1 MPIDVDPSFK
11 KTGDKAR
18 ERQLWRQTGENAR
31 RRRRKRMMRRIAIM
45 GSGAFAIVLIAFVG
59 WMVARSPDDGGGGT
73 DVAELGG
80 LDPEDDDFTMVQ
92 ADEAQTDF
100 ASSSF
105 TPVLPADLQVDPMIL
120 RIAQEGEGNVRF
132 IAGPQEFLP
141 ARVGPPGSQR
151 FAYLREPLVA
161 AEQTLELVLPSS
173 RDDFALFQ
181 AQRSQASAPGALPQ
195 PPQQQPSAPVEAG
208 DLVAVEEDSS
218 WGDLITTDDDALQ
231 AEGQSDQAAVYV
243 ETRIENTTSTVL
255 ALRES
260 ERRAVYD
267 DAVTALQT
275 ERPLVQVLT
284 SSGFSATDAAAIAR
298 AAEARISAP
307 EKLPGGSIV
316 AVRYRQGDFGREL
329 IQMSVYGPDGY
340 IGTLVRLGE
349 GRFDSG
355 ADPWFTENLT
365 ERTGELV
372 AQAQEAKEVRIID
385 AIYSTALSN
394 GLSQTLVGQLIL
406 ILSKDFDLDR
416 FASDGDYFSVLYANT
431 PGPEG
436 DGLGRVLYVGIEGPS
451 GTLTCYV
458 TEGENEGEFSCFDF
472 NATVAS
478 GGGGGGI
485 GGGMVVPVKG
495 VKTSAFGPRHH
506 PILKQVRNH
515 DGVDWAAPTGTPI
528 VSAMDGTVE
537 YAGPGGG
544 YGNVIYIDH
553 GSGQQTRY
561 AHMSKYGAFKK
572 GDRVKAG
579 DVIGYVGTTGRS
591 TGPHLH
597 FELRVNGTPVD
608 PLSFRASVTVA
619 TVSDGG
625 QPGSAAV
632 EQLVNKIIKVE
643 SAGNARAKNP
653 LSTATGLGQFIE
665 STWLRMMRD
674 YRPDLAN
681 SMSRQALLE
690 LRFDPAL
697 SREMVRNLAR
707 EGEAYL
713 RSRGHTI
720 TPGNLYLCHF
730 LGAAGAAKALS
741 APREASVLDVMG
753 AGVVGANPFLRG
765 KTIGDLIAWSDRKMQ
780 IKGQPVV
787 VSSAPAIP
795 APRAVPEE
803 IKAFRET
810 VDTLLKEARAEA
822 EDAAALAAEED
833 ASDEETTDE
842 TTEGETVEDETV
854 EDGSEND

>member
-31 RRRRKRMMRRIAIM
+31 RRHRRRKIRRIAIM
-45 GSGAFAIVLIAFVG
+45 GGGGFGILLIAFIG
-59 WMVARSPDDGGGGT
+59 WMVARSPSDGGGGVEGS
-73 DVAELGG
+73 DVAELSG

-105 TPVLPADLQVDPMIL
+105 TPVLPADIQVDPMIL
-120 RIAQEGEGNVRF
+120 RVAQEGEGNVQY
-132 IAGPQEFLP
+132 IAGPQDFLP

-181 AQRSQASAPGALPQ
+181 AQRSQASPPGALPQ
-195 PPQQQPSAPVEAG
+195 QPQKPSAPVEAG
-208 DLVAVEEDSS
+208 DLVTVEEDSS

-231 AEGQSDQAAVYV
+231 SEGQSESAAVYV

-260 ERRAVYD
+260 ERHALYEDV
-267 DAVTALQT
+267 VTALQT

-284 SSGFSATDAAAIAR
+284 SSGFSASDAAAIAR
-298 AAEARISAP
+298 AAETRLFVP
-307 EKLPGGSIV
+307 EKLAGGSIV
-316 AVRYRQGDFGREL
+316 AVRYRQNDFGREL
-329 IQMSVYGPDGY
+329 IQMSVYGPEGY

-349 GRFDSG
+349 GRYDSG
-355 ADPWFTENLT
+355 ADPWFSENLT
-365 ERTGELV
+365 DRTGELV

-458 TEGENEGEFSCFDF
+458 TDGENEGEFACFDF
-472 NATVAS
+472 NATTT
-478 GGGGGGI
+478 GGGGGAI

-495 VKTSAFGPRHH
+495 VKTSGFGPRHH

-528 VSAMDGTVE
+528 VSAMNGTVE

-553 GSGQQTRY
+553 GNGQQTRY

-608 PLSFRASVTVA
+608 PLSYRASVTVA
-619 TVSDGG
+619 AVSDGG

-681 SMSRQALLE
+681 SMSRAALLE
-690 LRFDPAL
+690 LRFDPSL

-730 LGAAGAAKALS
+730 LGAGGAAKALS
-741 APREASVLDVMG
+741 ASREASVLDVMG

-765 KTIGDLIAWSDRKMQ
+765 KTIGELIAWSDRKMLVR
-780 IKGQPVV
+780 GQSTAI
-787 VSSAPAIP
+787 SSAPAIP

-810 VDTLLKEARAEA
+810 VDTLLKEAKAKAEGI
-822 EDAAALAAEED
+822 AARAAEED
-833 ASDEETTDE
+833 AADEETT
-842 TTEGETVEDETV
+842 GETVEDAP
-854 EDGSEND
+854 END